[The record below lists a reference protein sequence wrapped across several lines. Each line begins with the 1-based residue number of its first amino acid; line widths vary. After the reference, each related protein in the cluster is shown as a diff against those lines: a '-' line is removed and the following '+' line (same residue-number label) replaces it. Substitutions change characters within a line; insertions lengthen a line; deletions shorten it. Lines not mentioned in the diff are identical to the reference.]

1 MALTRGSSILDM
13 AEAAMK
19 RLGAQSSPAGISPD
33 RVRILMA
40 QQAKLFANVEMPKAK
55 IPERALKPLKN
66 KNRINEYNK
75 AKRRK
80 EVVEKWLAIPEPT
93 RTLSAFCRIHKMHT
107 STLVHYLNM
116 AGLEPYSAELRASIV
131 EAYKTKKMGQI
142 SEEFSMSLSV
152 IHRMLVDAGV
162 TKSRNGK
169 SKSA

>member
-33 RVRILMA
+33 RVRIFMA

-66 KNRINEYNK
+66 KDRINEYNK

-93 RTLSAFCRIHKMHT
+93 RTLSLIH
-107 STLVHYLNM
+107 
-116 AGLEPYSAELRASIV
+116 I
-131 EAYKTKKMGQI
+131 
-142 SEEFSMSLSV
+142 
-152 IHRMLVDAGV
+152 
-162 TKSRNGK
+162 
-169 SKSA
+169 